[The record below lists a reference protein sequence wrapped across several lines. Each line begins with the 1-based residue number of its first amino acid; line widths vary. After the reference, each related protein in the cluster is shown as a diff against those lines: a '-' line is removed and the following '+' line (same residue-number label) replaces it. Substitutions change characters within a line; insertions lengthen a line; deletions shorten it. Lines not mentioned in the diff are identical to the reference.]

1 MNNSILSPSAQ
12 KVSDA
17 LSQLKIPCQIL
28 ELSDSTR
35 TAPEAALAVGCSV
48 GAIVKSLIFRG
59 KETGSPILIL
69 VSGSN
74 RVDTALI
81 EQMINEPIVRAEP
94 DFVRE
99 HTGFAIGGVPPV
111 GFPRPVTTLID
122 GDLLQLRACLGRGRN
137 STRRIQHPSRG
148 PGEGDWRAGR
158 PGLLSAL
165 FP

>member
-122 GDLLQLRACLGRGRN
+122 GDLLQYELVWAAAGTPHAVF
-137 STRRIQHPSRG
+137 SIHPEDLERVTG
-148 PGEGDWRAGR
+148 GQIVQVY
-158 PGLLSAL
+158 
-165 FP
+165 